1 MPEDSLLAFIGDDLV
16 GRIDRRGSML
26 RLSYDGGYSSRRDAS
41 PLSLSL
47 PLEEGEIEDQRVEGW
62 MSGLLPGNLDVRE
75 RWAAKYQAGSDS
87 PFDLL
92 STRIGLDCP
101 GAVRFC
107 LPENLDALEE
117 RYGGVEWLDDTGF
130 EDLVLGMVREPAQW
144 VRPTGHSAFSL
155 GGAQAKTALH
165 RREGRWGEAIGS
177 VPTTHILKPSM
188 RDLDDQSVN
197 EHLCLTAARYCGFPA
212 VRSEVAVVAGH
223 PVLVVRRFD
232 RLDVDGTTRRIHQ
245 EDLHQACG
253 EPGVPIYQNDR
264 GEGHSLRRLARLIAN
279 HSDNRDADLR
289 VFFDAQVFNWVI
301 CNTDGHSKNFSLL
314 LAGGRVRLAPLYD
327 IWSMMP
333 YDPHHYRSYSL
344 AMSALL
350 DRRILTAESRQAW
363 EATAKAVGLPGP
375 EGPDR
380 AAAIAEA
387 APEAMQQAA
396 DELSPELR
404 ALPVVQNLVSMAAH
418 RRDQCLAGLAKS

>member
-1 MPEDSLLAFIGDDLV
+1 
-16 GRIDRRGSML
+16 ML
-26 RLSYDGGYSSRRDAS
+26 HLSYDGNYSSRRDAS

-47 PLEEGEIEDQRVEGW
+47 PLGEGEIGDQRVEGW

-75 RWAAKYQAGSDS
+75 RWAAKYQAMSAS

-117 RYGGVEWLDDTGF
+117 RNGGVEWLDDTSF
-130 EDLVLGMVREPAQW
+130 EELVLGMVRESAQW

-165 RREGRWGEAIGS
+165 QKEGRWGEAMER

-197 EHLCLTAARYCGFPA
+197 EHLCLATARFCGLPA
-212 VRSEVAVVAGH
+212 VRTEVAVIASH

-232 RLDVDGTTRRIHQ
+232 RLDLDGGIRRVHQ

-253 EPGVPIYQNDR
+253 EPDVPIYQNDR
-264 GEGHSLRRLARLIAN
+264 GEGHSLRRLARLIAEN
-279 HSDNRDADLR
+279 SADRETDLR
-289 VFFDAQVFNWVI
+289 IFFDAQVFSWVM
-301 CNTDGHSKNFSLL
+301 CNTDGHSKNYSLL
-314 LAGGRVRLAPLYD
+314 LAGGSVRLAPLYD

-344 AMSALL
+344 AMSALP
-350 DRRILTAESRQAW
+350 DRRILTAESKQAW
-363 EATAKAVGLPGP
+363 EATAKAVGLAES
-375 EGPDR
+375 EGVDR
-380 AAAIAEA
+380 AAAIVEA
-387 APEAMQQAA
+387 APEAMQRAA
-396 DELSPELR
+396 DELSPKLR
-404 ALPVVQNLVSMAAH
+404 ALPVVQSLVSMTAH
-418 RRDQCLAGLAKS
+418 RRDQCLAGLATS

>member
-1 MPEDSLLAFIGDDLV
+1 
-16 GRIDRRGSML
+16 ML
-26 RLSYDGGYSSRRDAS
+26 HLSYDGNYSSRRDAS

-47 PLEEGEIEDQRVEGW
+47 PLEEGEIKDQRVEGW

-75 RWAAKYQAGSDS
+75 RWAAKYQAMSAS

-117 RYGGVEWLDDTGF
+117 RNGGVEWLDDTSF
-130 EDLVLGMVREPAQW
+130 EELILGMVRESAQW

-165 RREGRWGEAIGS
+165 QKEGRWGEAIGS

-197 EHLCLTAARYCGFPA
+197 EHLCLTAAKYCGLPA
-212 VRSEVAVVAGH
+212 VRSEVTVFASH

-232 RLDVDGTTRRIHQ
+232 RLDVDGAIRRIHQ

-253 EPGVPIYQNDR
+253 EPDVPIYQNDR
-264 GEGHSLRRLARLIAN
+264 GEGHSLRRLGPPHCRK
-279 HSDNRDADLR
+279 LR
-289 VFFDAQVFNWVI
+289 
-301 CNTDGHSKNFSLL
+301 
-314 LAGGRVRLAPLYD
+314 
-327 IWSMMP
+327 
-333 YDPHHYRSYSL
+333 
-344 AMSALL
+344 
-350 DRRILTAESRQAW
+350 
-363 EATAKAVGLPGP
+363 
-375 EGPDR
+375 
-380 AAAIAEA
+380 
-387 APEAMQQAA
+387 
-396 DELSPELR
+396 
-404 ALPVVQNLVSMAAH
+404 
-418 RRDQCLAGLAKS
+418 

>member
-1 MPEDSLLAFIGDDLV
+1 MPEDSLLVFIGDDFV
-16 GRIDRRGSML
+16 GRIYRRGPML
-26 RLSYDGGYSSRRDAS
+26 CLSYDGDYSSRRDVS

-62 MSGLLPGNLDVRE
+62 MSGLLPGNPDVRE
-75 RWAAKYQAGSDS
+75 RWAAKYQAMSAS

-107 LPENLDALEE
+107 RPENLDALEE
-117 RYGGVEWLDDTGF
+117 RNGSIEWLDDTIF
-130 EDLVLGMVREPAQW
+130 EELILGMVRESAQW

-165 RREGRWGEAIGS
+165 RGGGRWGEATGS
-177 VPTTHILKPSM
+177 VSTTHILKPSM

-197 EHLCLTAARYCGFPA
+197 EHLCLTAARHCGLPA
-212 VRSEVAVVAGH
+212 VATEVEVVAGH

-232 RLDVDGTTRRIHQ
+232 RLDVDGSIRRIHQ

-253 EPGVPIYQNDR
+253 EPDVSIYQNER
-264 GEGHSLRRLARLIAN
+264 GEGHSLRRLARLIAD
-279 HSDNRDADLR
+279 HSADRDTDLR
-289 VFFDAQVFNWVI
+289 VFFDAQVFNWVF

-314 LAGGRVRLAPLYD
+314 LAGGRARLAPLYD

-333 YDPHHYRSYSL
+333 YDPHHYRFYSL
-344 AMSALL
+344 AMSVLP
-350 DRRILTAESRQAW
+350 DRRILTAESKQAW
-363 EATAKAVGLPGP
+363 EMAASAIGLPES
-375 EGPDR
+375 EGVDR
-380 AAAIAEA
+380 AIAIAKA

-404 ALPVVQNLVSMAAH
+404 AQPVVQSLISMTAF
-418 RRDQCLAGLAKS
+418 RRDQCLAGLASS